1 MIKQA
6 TDIKFLGVLIDHHL
20 SWKPHINLVS
30 KTISKSIAIIAKARF
45 YLSSKTLLSLYYSHV
60 FPYLTYSKGA
70 WSSTYSLISSV
81 LILFPSPFSCIRIT
95 TIFLPFTFQCFFTT
109 GEQFHQHNTRT
120 ASQYG
125 SHFCKTNVT
134 KFSILYQGPKV
145 WNSLPVTIVSP
156 SFISI

>member
-20 SWKPHINLVS
+20 SWKPYITLVS

-45 YLSSKTLLSLYYSHV
+45 YLSSKTLLSLYYSLV
-60 FPYLTYSKGA
+60 FPYLTYCNVA

-95 TIFLPFTFQCFFTT
+95 TIFLPVTFQCFFTT
-109 GEQFHQHNTRT
+109 GEQFHQCNTRT

-125 SHFCKTNVT
+125 SHFCKTNFK
-134 KFSILYQGPKV
+134 KFSILYQGPKI
-145 WNSLPVTIVSP
+145 WNSLPVTIVSA